1 MYRLVIA
8 KEITD
13 GIATGVQVDGK
24 LEHVACQ
31 GAACQS
37 SQAQRETSCERVTAA
52 LIGHTSQLLH
62 VQRPC
67 TSSACHMIPA
77 AEMFVAIM
85 DMTARQPKFV
95 TKSLSSQARSAEVV
109 SLSRE
114 AAELMERLEAAEA
127 AADRYEA
134 KYRAAK
140 GELQQS
146 QALNAQH
153 TAELEQLSESLSNEQ
168 AAAQSSQQAVEELT
182 TRLNMIQVSRK
193 PVLYSLKCSVL
204 II

>member
-1 MYRLVIA
+1 M
-8 KEITD
+8 
-13 GIATGVQVDGK
+13 
-24 LEHVACQ
+24 
-31 GAACQS
+31 
-37 SQAQRETSCERVTAA
+37 
-52 LIGHTSQLLH
+52 
-62 VQRPC
+62 
-67 TSSACHMIPA
+67 
-77 AEMFVAIM
+77 
-85 DMTARQPKFV
+85 
-95 TKSLSSQARSAEVV
+95 

-140 GELQQS
+140 GELQQC

-182 TRLNMIQVSRK
+182 TRLNTIQVSCK
-193 PVLYSLKCSVL
+193 VLYSL
-204 II
+204 

>member
-1 MYRLVIA
+1 MCRLVIA
-8 KEITD
+8 EELVV
-13 GIATGVQVDGK
+13 GIAAGVPIGLLKYLSMLHAKGLPVNHKTSREQISAALTK
-24 LEHVACQ
+24 NASQFVAC
-31 GAACQS
+31 AES
-37 SQAQRETSCERVTAA
+37 LHIIR
-52 LIGHTSQLLH
+52 LLH
-62 VQRPC
+62 A
-67 TSSACHMIPA
+67 TSSADLLACCNHVHDSQA
-77 AEMFVAIM
+77 AKIVI
-85 DMTARQPKFV
+85 
-95 TKSLSSQARSAEVV
+95 TKPLSSSQARSAEVV

-182 TRLNMIQVSRK
+182 TRLNTIQVSCK
-193 PVLYSLKCSVL
+193 VLYSL
-204 II
+204 